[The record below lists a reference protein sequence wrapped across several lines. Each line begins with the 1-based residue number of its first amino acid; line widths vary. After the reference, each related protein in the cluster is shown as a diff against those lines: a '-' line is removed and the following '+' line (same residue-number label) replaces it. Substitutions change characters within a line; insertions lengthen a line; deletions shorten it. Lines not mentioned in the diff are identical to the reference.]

1 MTAKKLRVISLA
13 EDKDGNIWLG
23 TWAGGVFVLD
33 PHREVLL
40 GHYELRAPV
49 YEMIRDRFHSIW
61 FISGWTLFKAEA
73 PGSVLVRTPTKFQM
87 FNIVEDSSRNCLWLV
102 GNHGNEVKLYR
113 FDYQTQAVKLLNV
126 NLKAHFIKSAA
137 LDSKNRLWL
146 GSWGRWTLHQRSR
159 CGPVRK
165 D

>member
-1 MTAKKLRVISLA
+1 
-13 EDKDGNIWLG
+13 
-23 TWAGGVFVLD
+23 
-33 PHREVLL
+33 
-40 GHYELRAPV
+40 
-49 YEMIRDRFHSIW
+49 MIRDRFHSIW

-146 GSWGRWTLHQRSR
+146 GSWGDGLYISDPDVARFERINTTPGRQQIQNPSHSMILDIDIDRNGIAWLV
-159 CGPVRK
+159 GL
-165 D
+165 